1 MVSRL
6 KLLLVL
12 AMVRWDVMLDL
23 LYFKIF
29 NIYDDHDYHHDNR
42 TLNNYDFQVIP
53 SLRTTFPVVHM
64 SGAR

>member
-12 AMVRWDVMLDL
+12 AMVRWDLMLDL
-23 LYFKIF
+23 LYFDIF
-29 NIYDDHDYHHDNR
+29 NIYDDHDYHHDNK

-53 SLRTTFPVVHM
+53 SLGATFPVVHM

>member
-12 AMVRWDVMLDL
+12 AMLRWDLMLDL

-29 NIYDDHDYHHDNR
+29 NIYDDHDCHHDNR
-42 TLNNYDFQVIP
+42 TLNNCDFQVIP
-53 SLRTTFPVVHM
+53 FLRATFPVVHM